1 MKINMQTFFSRK
13 CKYQSFYIWLLK
25 VIGLLGLVVLCL
37 WLALRPKSPSYSIVS
52 ISVEQPSNSN
62 GNGTISYSLEVENS
76 NKDSSIYY
84 DDTVLSFLYGEQ
96 EDEVGQTTIGAFHQ
110 EGSNTKDVSN
120 TVNAKPRP
128 MKPLMNAISNATT
141 ELKVALM
148 TRYRYKTWGIKSQ
161 FHGLHLK
168 GILPIESNGKLS
180 GKNKKYPLH
189 RNSNKLGS
197 RSKDSSPEFDIYWQ
211 LVYAIGEL
219 RPVSWKAT
227 VVPRLFDVLGDKTCC
242 SKPNL
247 QMLCNQIFLL
257 NPELPISQK

>member
-1 MKINMQTFFSRK
+1 MKINIQTFFSRM
-13 CKYQSFYIWLLK
+13 CKYKSFYIWLLK

-62 GNGTISYSLEVENS
+62 GNGTISYSLEIENS

-110 EGSNTKDVSN
+110 GASNTRDVSN

-128 MKPLMNAISNATT
+128 FKPLMNAISNATT

-180 GKNKKYPLH
+180 RKKKKYPLH
-189 RNSNKLGS
+189 PNSNKLG
-197 RSKDSSPEFDIYWQ
+197 RSKI
-211 LVYAIGEL
+211 
-219 RPVSWKAT
+219 RH
-227 VVPRLFDVLGDKTCC
+227 
-242 SKPNL
+242 
-247 QMLCNQIFLL
+247 
-257 NPELPISQK
+257 